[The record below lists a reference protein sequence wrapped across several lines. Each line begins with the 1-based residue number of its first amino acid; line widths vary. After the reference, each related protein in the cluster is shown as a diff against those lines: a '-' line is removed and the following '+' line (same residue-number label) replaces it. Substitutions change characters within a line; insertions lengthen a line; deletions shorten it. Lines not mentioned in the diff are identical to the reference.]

1 MPSFRK
7 IIITGV
13 SLGLLGIGGII
24 FLIYFT
30 KPTLQFRWLF
40 FFLSLIGFS
49 GFSLPILG
57 LIHQRF
63 SPPESINE
71 SVLLRES
78 IMIGFFANL
87 LAWLMIGD
95 MLTFALFLLLL
106 AGVVTIEYLIRL
118 TEKSQWRPNRE

>member
-7 IIITGV
+7 VILTGI
-13 SLGLLGIGGII
+13 GLGIIGVGGII

-40 FFLSLIGFS
+40 FFLSLIGLS
-49 GFSLPILG
+49 GFSLPILS
-57 LIHQRF
+57 LTHKRF

-71 SVLLRES
+71 NVLMREA
-78 IMIGFFANL
+78 IMIGFFGNL

-106 AGVVTIEYLIRL
+106 AGGVTIEYLIRL
-118 TEKSQWRPNRE
+118 TEKTQWRPGK